1 MGLFGKRQ
9 QDTGAVR
16 LPADFARTL
25 EQYGRWTFDPPGSGI
40 DPSQIGGGNIEY
52 ELFMLAQNDS
62 DAFIRA
68 VVAVA
73 IPAGGWALYGGSRA
87 VWNAVGTDVDHPD
100 YLALLDAS
108 IDFIGRQYGMAY
120 LAPYEIRRLEQT
132 RGEAEERAPTPA
144 INESER

>member
-9 QDTGAVR
+9 RDTGAVR
-16 LPADFARTL
+16 LPAEFARTL

-68 VVAVA
+68 VAAVA
-73 IPAGGWALYGGSRA
+73 LPAGGWALYGGSRA

-108 IDFIGRQYGMAY
+108 IDFVQTQYGMAY

-132 RGEAEERAPTPA
+132 HGEADDRT
-144 INESER
+144 

>member
-9 QDTGAVR
+9 QNTGAVR

-52 ELFMLAQNDS
+52 ELFMLAQDDS
-62 DAFIRA
+62 DAFVRA
-68 VVAVA
+68 VAAVA
-73 IPAGGWALYGGSRA
+73 LPAGGWALYGGSRA
-87 VWNAVGTDVDHPD
+87 VLNAVGTDVDHPD

-108 IDFIGRQYGMAY
+108 IDFIGRQYGMAR

-132 RGEAEERAPTPA
+132 RSETGERAATST

>member
-9 QDTGAVR
+9 QNTGGMR
-16 LPADFARTL
+16 LPAGFADTL

-40 DPSQIGGGNIEY
+40 DPSQIGGASIEY
-52 ELFMLAQNDS
+52 ELFMLAQADS

-68 VVAVA
+68 IAAVA
-73 IPAGGWALYGGSRA
+73 IPVGGWAVYGGARA

-108 IDFIGRQYGMAY
+108 IDFVQTQYGMAY
-120 LAPYEIRRLEQT
+120 LAPYEMRRLEQT
-132 RGEAEERAPTPA
+132 HGEADDRT
-144 INESER
+144 